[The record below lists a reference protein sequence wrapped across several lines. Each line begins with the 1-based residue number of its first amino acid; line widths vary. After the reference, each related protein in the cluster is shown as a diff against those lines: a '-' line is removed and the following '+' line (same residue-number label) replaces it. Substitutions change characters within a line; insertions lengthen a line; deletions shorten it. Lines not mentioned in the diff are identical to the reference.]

1 MPFPSGLSMNNNFS
15 VQDLRKI
22 AAGMQNKRLLTLS
35 FPEGDAPYPILL
47 VNRLEGEESLSR
59 DFRFVIEIL
68 SDSAKLD
75 PQDFVDKLVSVRLL
89 RNDGSFR
96 YFNGYIFS
104 FRLVRTDGGIAFYEA
119 EMGPWVRYLALRKN
133 NRLFLERTIGDQI
146 AAIFGDYGTLPVWE
160 WKIREKDLPMSM
172 ACQFDETD
180 HNYVHRRLEHWG
192 WGYWYEHTER
202 QHKLIVA
209 DPIRNEPAIDG
220 ESPGI
225 PYQDKAGSKEA
236 DGIASW
242 SVIERKTTTH
252 IAEARTDFKEPEL
265 NARRAG
271 LLDARTDAWHARGGQ
286 KLEWYEYVGAYGHR
300 NTEEGSTKTSRRI
313 EAIEAVARQ
322 YEASGNNRFVM
333 PGRWFQLTD
342 HFGGSISDNH
352 FDDQY
357 LITSA
362 HHVATN
368 NYLQG
373 VGAAATYS
381 NRFTCVSKRT
391 RWRPMRGFN
400 SVDTRILAP
409 QTAIVVGPEGESLY
423 TDEYGRVLLQFNWDR
438 EGKYTTWV
446 RVSSGWAGGSQGM
459 TALPR
464 IGSEVVVMWLDGNPD
479 HPIVIGRM
487 QNGTDL
493 SAWQLP
499 HQRALTGIRSR
510 ELVGAQGNQAGGR
523 SNHLIFDDTA
533 NAIQTQ
539 LRSDHAA
546 SQLSLGSITR
556 IEDWQGRQDARG
568 EGFELRTDAV
578 GAIRSG
584 KGMLVSTEGRASGKS
599 HISDVSEPVA
609 RLERAGELLN
619 ELDKLAQQ
627 HLAQDAVEYECGVG
641 NALRAQVDGIRGNT
655 VSAGDGSFTELNQ
668 PHLLLA
674 GAAGIQATTP
684 ATLHLS
690 GGEHVALSAGRN
702 VSLSAAKSLIASVA
716 EKISLFVQNAGMK
729 FFAAKGKIEIQAHS
743 DDIELT
749 ARKRIKLISTT
760 ENIEIASAKEILLTS
775 GGAYIRISNGNIEIH
790 APGTIDVKGAQ
801 HAFNG
806 PARINYS
813 LPDLPHAAPLA
824 FSQKLRFRTMEDG
837 ASTGDVK
844 YAMYR
849 LGGSGQPAER
859 VLDGVSSADGS
870 ARRLNPEEPEEL
882 VTLYGQGDWGAFYDL
897 DIDQD
902 DFVKIKGDE
911 VDHVSGVL

>member
-133 NRLFLERTIGDQI
+133 NRLFLDRTIGDQI

-584 KGMLVSTEGRASGKS
+584 KGMLISTEARQLGKS
-599 HISDVSEPVA
+599 YVADISEPLS
-609 RLERAGELLN
+609 RLTNAQALHDGLGSMAQQY
-619 ELDKLAQQ
+619 LAQEKASDQ
-627 HLAQDAVEYECGVG
+627 S
-641 NALRAQVDGIRGNT
+641 T
-655 VSAGDGSFTELNQ
+655 VSDALQAQLEGIKGRSELGPFPQ
-668 PHLLLA
+668 LDDPHLLLS
-674 GAAGIQATTP
+674 GARGVQATTP
-684 ATLHLS
+684 ATIHVS
-690 GGEHVALSAGRN
+690 GGEHVAVTAGNNVSVSAG
-702 VSLSAAKSLIASVA
+702 KSLFVSVL

-729 FFAAKGKIEIQAHS
+729 FFAAKGKIEMRAYA
-743 DDIELT
+743 DNVEVT
-749 ARKRIKLISTT
+749 AQKKVKVLSVT
-760 ENIEIASAKEILLTS
+760 EGVDVVAKDEILLTS
-775 GGAYIRISNGNIEIH
+775 GGAYIRIKDGNIEIH
-790 APGTIDVKGAQ
+790 APGKIDIKGAQ
-801 HAFNG
+801 HSFAG
-806 PARINYS
+806 PASLAETYNSEGKKANMRIRYRDADGNVPAGE
-813 LPDLPHAAPLA
+813 LLH
-824 FSQKLRFRTMEDG
+824 FSAEDG
-837 ASTGDVK
+837 TTHRVSLDSEGTAELRNIDF
-844 YAMYR
+844 
-849 LGGSGQPAER
+849 GSLTAAQPQR
-859 VLDGVSSADGS
+859 VG
-870 ARRLNPEEPEEL
+870 E
-882 VTLYGQGDWGAFYDL
+882 
-897 DIDQD
+897 
-902 DFVKIKGDE
+902 
-911 VDHVSGVL
+911 